1 MTTKDPQEKTVR
13 ARKRR
18 VADSGVSRED
28 TGRRRGDQERLM
40 RPIHQSETA
49 HLVRTAPVALC
60 DQRWADW
67 AAFFRDGMLQEIGA
81 EMQDFQSTSVYH
93 SANL

>member
-1 MTTKDPQEKTVR
+1 MR
-13 ARKRR
+13 ARNSV
-18 VADSGVSRED
+18 VADSGVGSED
-28 TGRRRGDQERLM
+28 RVRRRGDRQRLM
-40 RPIHQSETA
+40 HPIHQSEPA
-49 HLVRTAPVALC
+49 HVARIG
-60 DQRWADW
+60 QVTHRARPWADW